1 MAHVNTAANK
11 EWKLTTL
18 LGKQV
23 NVAQPPTMM
32 FAKGRLNIFGGVNR
46 LSGSY
51 ALIRDTVT
59 MGELVSTKKA
69 GPPELEELERIFTMT
84 LGDVDGFLVHA
95 NQLSLLS
102 KGVVVVTFHA
112 TE

>member
-18 LGKQV
+18 LDKQIDV
-23 NVAQPPTMM
+23 VRPPTMM

-51 ALIRDTVT
+51 ALIRDSVT
-59 MGELVSTKKA
+59 LGELISTKMA
-69 GPPELEELERIFTMT
+69 GPPELMELERLFATT
-84 LGDVDGFLVHA
+84 LAGVDGFHVHE
-95 NQLSLLS
+95 NQLALLS
-102 KGVVVVTFHA
+102 KGQVVATFLA
-112 TE
+112 GE